1 MCPFFV
7 SVLIRKEER
16 GTFSWDVS
24 SCLFLTFFISLN
36 CSCWW
41 KVFFHSAFLMSFSF
55 EIRPLFSIFSSA
67 DGWKK
72 ASLFSFK
79 SSTYTRGRVTTTWN
93 FAAVIW
99 PASYV
104 KFYFLF
110 YPIYTT
116 FLSLRLGGR
125 FEHCQADLLMSSAE
139 KCGPTHDRKEKE
151 RRPGCWRVLSFVCH
165 LRHHF
170 ACPPPWLCWSDW
182 GQQNEVGRWA
192 KLFFL
197 AGFDRNTDSLQKK
210 KFTKNKHEMPFHGCL
225 TVSVWLIYDQ
235 TIYFCQIS
243 CKDFE

>member
-1 MCPFFV
+1 MCHRV
-7 SVLIRKEER
+7 Y
-16 GTFSWDVS
+16 SW
-24 SCLFLTFFISLN
+24 
-36 CSCWW
+36 
-41 KVFFHSAFLMSFSF
+41 HFSF
-55 EIRPLFSIFSSA
+55 LSTAHVDGRFFPIQLFSCRSA
-67 DGWKK
+67 LKSAPCLASFLWLMAGKK
-72 ASLFSFK
+72 TSLFSFK

-151 RRPGCWRVLSFVCH
+151 RRPGCWRVLSFVCY

-170 ACPPPWLCWSDW
+170 ACPPPLLCWSDW
-182 GQQNEVGRWA
+182 GQRNEVGRWA

-197 AGFDRNTDSLQKK
+197 AGFDRNTENLQKK
-210 KFTKNKHEMPFHGCL
+210 VHQK
-225 TVSVWLIYDQ
+225 
-235 TIYFCQIS
+235 
-243 CKDFE
+243 